1 MHHPPPTTPRPCPW
15 RHYTGNVRDKRA
27 DSCSP
32 VGRRLVCGACL
43 EASQGRSELK
53 VEFVGFLG
61 NTWRTWHGWWP
72 CNKMAGWGRRVSW
85 RRRTAVTA
93 HQWMVFISCW
103 VFWLVFLWVRIRFLD
118 EDLNFFS
125 VRHQIHHF
133 VQASQET
140 NFSHFSFLFCLGGV
154 LFAFDSWLALG
165 RC

>member
-1 MHHPPPTTPRPCPW
+1 MHHPPPTTPHPCPW

-32 VGRRLVCGACL
+32 VSRRLVCSACL

-61 NTWRTWHGWWP
+61 NTSRTWHGWWP
-72 CNKMAGWGRRVSW
+72 RNKIGEEGSVGGGEQLLQLTSGWRSYPAGCFDWFSSGSGSGFW
-85 RRRTAVTA
+85 MRTWIFQSVH
-93 HQWMVFISCW
+93 HQ
-103 VFWLVFLWVRIRFLD
+103 L
-118 EDLNFFS
+118 
-125 VRHQIHHF
+125 HHF

-140 NFSHFSFLFCLGGV
+140 NFSHFCFLFSLGGFFV
-154 LFAFDSWLALG
+154 CFSWLALG